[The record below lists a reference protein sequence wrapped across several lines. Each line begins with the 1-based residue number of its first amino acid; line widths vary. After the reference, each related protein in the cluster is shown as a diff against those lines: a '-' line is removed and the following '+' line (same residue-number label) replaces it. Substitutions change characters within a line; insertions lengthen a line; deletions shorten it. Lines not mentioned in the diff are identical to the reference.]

1 MFHNDVVLDI
11 VGYRRFGHNELDE
24 PMLTQPLMYKRIK
37 THPNVLTIYTE
48 KLLREGVITEAIAKE
63 VHTDL
68 ITIPYID
75 KFLVVRSI
83 SYYFSICLGN

>member
-1 MFHNDVVLDI
+1 
-11 VGYRRFGHNELDE
+11 
-24 PMLTQPLMYKRIK
+24 MLTQPLMYKRIK

-83 SYYFSICLGN
+83 SHYFYFSYYLSRKLKNILTTAKQSSKRRKL